1 MKRCLPSL
9 SNNEAEA
16 NGNLTENNIQIPT
29 DPSNPSDFEDVTF
42 EQINSGLGG
51 IISSEAE
58 DFFRTTVADLQ
69 NTWPMIL
76 IVLGMAL
83 VVSFIWIVL
92 MRWIAAPLIWVLKFL
107 TDFFIEF
114 RAFTLELSIEQS
126 LQFSVIGFILLI
138 AGFILGLIRLMALNG
153 ETNQAD
159 FNNNLEQLYLGYL
172 IMFVGILITTLIGFG
187 GMFKRTISSF
197 TSSQD

>member
-16 NGNLTENNIQIPT
+16 NGNLTENNIQVPT

-83 VVSFIWIVL
+83 IVSFIWIVL

-114 RAFTLELSIEQS
+114 R
-126 LQFSVIGFILLI
+126 
-138 AGFILGLIRLMALNG
+138 
-153 ETNQAD
+153 D
-159 FNNNLEQLYLGYL
+159 
-172 IMFVGILITTLIGFG
+172 
-187 GMFKRTISSF
+187 
-197 TSSQD
+197 